1 MGQILNSNPARSYFP
16 LEFTQML
23 RCFLSPG
30 GGVAA
35 TGSPAL
41 RLVCP
46 AAKPCVG
53 EIGKQI
59 SFHYLHIFKF
69 QFHTRC
75 LLIRKI
81 ESEAVTT
88 RWPSTQ
94 VAASWSGGRW
104 RADSFLHLG
113 LDYEPPWS
121 TMSSSSPVVLMRMKM
136 PIPRSSPGTQ
146 WPSLGKRLAASLW
159 GETTMQLLLFL
170 LPSLNVNSKRI

>member
-1 MGQILNSNPARSYFP
+1 MA
-16 LEFTQML
+16 
-23 RCFLSPG
+23 
-30 GGVAA
+30 VAGSLV

-59 SFHYLHIFKF
+59 SFYYLHIFKF

-75 LLIRKI
+75 LLIGKI

-94 VAASWSGGRW
+94 AAASWSGGRW
-104 RADSFLHLG
+104 RADSFLHQG
-113 LDYEPPWS
+113 GAYELPRS
-121 TMSSSSPVVLMRMKM
+121 TVSSTSPVVLTMVATTS
-136 PIPRSSPGTQ
+136 PRSYPGTGS
-146 WPSLGKRLAASLW
+146 PSLGNQLENLLW
-159 GETTMQLLLFL
+159 REATMQLSPFQLHL
-170 LPSLNVNSKRI
+170 LNVNFKKSIQNIKHHWQF